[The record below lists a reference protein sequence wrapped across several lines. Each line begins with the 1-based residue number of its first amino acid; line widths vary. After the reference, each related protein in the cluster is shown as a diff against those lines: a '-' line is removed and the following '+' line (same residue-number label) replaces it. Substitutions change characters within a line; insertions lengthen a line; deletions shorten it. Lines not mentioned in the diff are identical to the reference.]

1 MLPFEL
7 SFDYVMDM
15 LAEPP
20 FSYIMHVVYGAYV
33 VDILI
38 GFNTSVIN
46 PFTGD
51 EYFSWRQIIPH
62 YLGGA
67 FLVDLLS
74 TVYFNEIRLYL
85 GNTNLSLKLL
95 CDLLRLLKVL
105 RLGGIEKMI
114 RDSQISVESK
124 GALQVVYVTLV
135 LVIYTHVVAC
145 IMWHMLKTKRLWVP
159 AVDFG
164 GVYSAVFTG
173 LEREDR
179 DDVDFFWYQ
188 YSSAWYNSLLA
199 FMLVE
204 VNPRSITQIGVMCVI
219 YILNAIVNAV
229 LFGIFFD
236 QFEVIRRKEK
246 AAQAEIDE
254 ANAVMTNLGM
264 TSALKGEI

>member
-1 MLPFEL
+1 
-7 SFDYVMDM
+7 
-15 LAEPP
+15 
-20 FSYIMHVVYGAYV
+20 
-33 VDILI
+33 
-38 GFNTSVIN
+38 
-46 PFTGD
+46 
-51 EYFSWRQIIPH
+51 
-62 YLGGA
+62 
-67 FLVDLLS
+67 
-74 TVYFNEIRLYL
+74 
-85 GNTNLSLKLL
+85 
-95 CDLLRLLKVL
+95 
-105 RLGGIEKMI
+105 
-114 RDSQISVESK
+114 
-124 GALQVVYVTLV
+124 LQVVYVTLV

-164 GVYSAVFTG
+164 SVYSYMFTG

-179 DDVDFFWYQ
+179 DEVDFFWYQ
-188 YSSAWYNSLLA
+188 YGSAWYNSLLA

-254 ANAVMTNLGM
+254 ANAVMSNLGM
-264 TSALKGEI
+264 TPVLKGEI